1 MKIKNIAGTNVISA
15 SLGFHL
21 ENAKGDHIGT
31 ELWLGKED
39 SPSNY
44 KEVEDTP
51 EVTNG

>member
-15 SLGFHL
+15 SSGFHL
-21 ENAKGDHIGT
+21 ENAKGEHMGI

-44 KEVEDTP
+44 KEVEDTM
-51 EVTNG
+51 EVLNG